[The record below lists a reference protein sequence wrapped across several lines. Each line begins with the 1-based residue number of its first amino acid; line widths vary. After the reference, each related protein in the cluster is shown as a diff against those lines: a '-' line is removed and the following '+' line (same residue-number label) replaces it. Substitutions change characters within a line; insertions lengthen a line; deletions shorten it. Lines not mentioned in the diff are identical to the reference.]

1 MIGTKNDV
9 KRRKKWLLL
18 RTNIMHITR
27 VTKKS
32 KLQPP
37 TNGFKVHTYGY
48 EKYRNNVCRQIH
60 DGAYTYRER
69 EGEIEQA
76 NAVSE

>member
-1 MIGTKNDV
+1 MVVASYKHYAYHTSY
-9 KRRKKWLLL
+9 
-18 RTNIMHITR
+18 
-27 VTKKS
+27 KKS

-60 DGAYTYRER
+60 DGAYTYGER